1 MNSMLG
7 RLWIL
12 GCAQNSA
19 RYLPHIFAN
28 LERCQSYFQDSTIL
42 VLENDSRDGTCAWLR
57 QYGRS
62 NGRLQAKA
70 FKGLNERITAK
81 TVRLAA
87 LRNAGIDWLR
97 AQGALESANDLVMI
111 LDLDEVNADP
121 WDFIQ
126 WEQVLSWFLAR
137 DQAGAVFANQQ
148 GPYYDLWALRHPQ
161 LCPHDVWWHVYQ
173 IHLQHPLLSDE
184 QCIERGYAPW
194 QFTLS
199 PDQEPFQVES
209 AFGGL
214 GLYKTSWLRRAQA
227 PIAVSKPACCLQ
239 LTQVCNFCDGRLLNM
254 SVSMLACERLVLR
267 FGFTQ
272 VGLIGIPRLLP
283 IKVACDRIPRLG
295 VIWRSNPTLRA

>member
-1 MNSMLG
+1 MNSMLE

-19 RYLPHIFAN
+19 RYFPHIFAN

-70 FKGLNERITAK
+70 FKGLNERISAK

-121 WDFIQ
+121 WDFTQ

-227 PIAVSKPACCLQ
+227 PYCGEQARLLSAADAGLQ
-239 LTQVCNFCDGRLLNM
+239 LLRWQVAEH
-254 SVSMLACERLVLR
+254 VSFHA
-267 FGFTQ
+267 G
-272 VGLIGIPRLLP
+272 
-283 IKVACDRIPRLG
+283 
-295 VIWRSNPTLRA
+295 LRAAGASLWLYPGWINWNTQAVADKGGLRPNPAAWRHLAF